1 MEVRF
6 VSVKTSVWYSVE
18 HQQKLKVF
26 FSSTF
31 RKIVIPFLIIPFA
44 YNGADSFPSN
54 DMWLGL
60 AVIGYA
66 PPPYIFSNFLPH
78 TAVTE
83 CSFSMNTVWD
93 CILVFFNTP
102 SCSYSLIHSSHLVM
116 VLFGKQW
123 AKMSLYIS
131 SAHWTLQSLYGRTPP
146 VGFPYSTLICFFSPF
161 LYESFYRWGPQLPLR
176 ECSALLPSLLSF
188 CFALFWAG
196 LRENWKGVKEFE
208 FKFFHLPTRWP
219 GRSLGAF
226 LRLSLHSLSGMPLGA
241 PVCKCAI
248 EMINAV
254 QIHMKSSLQHNLV
267 LFRGHCPP

>member
-1 MEVRF
+1 MKILSHLQILLSSSLSPFSEYSVCPYGHIDWDIQIPAREKLSCLYDKEGWWHFHSLQVLDHSWIGMEVQF

-31 RKIVIPFLIIPFA
+31 QKMVIPFLIIPFA

-78 TAVTE
+78 TDVTE

-93 CILVFFNTP
+93 CILVFFNTS
-102 SCSYSLIHSSHLVM
+102 SCSYSLIHSCHLVM
-116 VLFGKQW
+116 VLFGKRW

-131 SAHWTLQSLYGRTPP
+131 SAHWTLKSLCGRTPP
-146 VGFPYSTLICFFSPF
+146 LGFPYSTLMWFFPPF
-161 LYESFYRWGPQLPLR
+161 YMSHFTDEVPNYHLESVRL
-176 ECSALLPSLLSF
+176 CSLLCSIS
-188 CFALFWAG
+188 ASLSWAG
-196 LRENWKGVKEFE
+196 LRETWKGVKEFE
-208 FKFFHLPTRWP
+208 FKF
-219 GRSLGAF
+219 
-226 LRLSLHSLSGMPLGA
+226 
-241 PVCKCAI
+241 
-248 EMINAV
+248 
-254 QIHMKSSLQHNLV
+254 
-267 LFRGHCPP
+267 